1 MLPKRRCYNRNM
13 ERAAGGLKKIVL
25 DAIRQA
31 PPEQAPLLAWAV
43 IAGRAVASQTKALSF
58 ADGILRVEVPDRN
71 WRAELSAFTGQY
83 LAAYQPVAKVKASE
97 FVIAG
102 ERERRPETKG

>member
-1 MLPKRRCYNRNM
+1 M

-31 PPEQAPLLAWAV
+31 PPHEAALLAWPV
-43 IAGRAVASQTKALSF
+43 IVGRAIAAQTKALEF
-58 ADGILRVEVPDRN
+58 TNGVLRVEVPDRN
-71 WRAELSAFTGQY
+71 WRAELSAFAGQY
-83 LAAYQPVAKVKASE
+83 IAAYRPVAKIESID

-102 ERERRPETKG
+102 ERPRREKSPATSD